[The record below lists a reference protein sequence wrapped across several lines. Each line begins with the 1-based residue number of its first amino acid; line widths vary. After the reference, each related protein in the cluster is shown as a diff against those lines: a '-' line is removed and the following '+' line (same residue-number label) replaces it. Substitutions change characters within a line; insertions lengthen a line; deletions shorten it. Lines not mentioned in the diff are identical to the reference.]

1 MSLQANL
8 TWPAYEKKLKEIVTC
23 AASPRAAVL
32 EIRIAPKCF
41 DTMYIIY
48 WMAQSSKNCQ
58 EFFCSF
64 SVLCLLC
71 RTELFTQWCSL
82 QNISVLYIWLNMLN
96 CSFEGC
102 SVLLFRQPVVNHTL
116 LPNLLVVSYP
126 LPLVTAYWWNK
137 HFLTMI
143 RILTTFSHRNL
154 CSLFY
159 PYAVFLFTQ
168 HLYALYK

>member
-1 MSLQANL
+1 MNIENKSLCWWVYKLIWHDQHMKKS
-8 TWPAYEKKLKEIVTC
+8 WKKLVTF

-41 DTMYIIY
+41 DTMYIIC
-48 WMAQSSKNCQ
+48 WVAQSSKNCQ

-71 RTELFTQWCSL
+71 KTELFTQWCSL

-102 SVLLFRQPVVNHTL
+102 SVLLFRQPVVDHTYSPTKPAGGK
-116 LPNLLVVSYP
+116 LPTS
-126 LPLVTAYWWNK
+126 TG
-137 HFLTMI
+137 HS
-143 RILTTFSHRNL
+143 ILM
-154 CSLFY
+154 
-159 PYAVFLFTQ
+159 
-168 HLYALYK
+168 K